1 MGGSLQS
8 SAYMRPE
15 LLYLNTRKPYD
26 ITKNAAFR
34 YACAFHTDSNPGQI
48 NKSKFFPPVPL
59 TTCVINV
66 KLCKIPCATA
76 IPCTATQKEMI
87 MDYIEA
93 TKNDLKV
100 EKELIELYEDL
111 LKSLPEGRLVTKLV
125 YGRRYYYRIM
135 PGTQKQVYIS
145 VRNLHLIQALK
156 KRKYMETAL
165 KILKENVKVQE
176 RLIKKYAPYGDKD
189 ILSKIGKGYQ
199 PETANADNVPIY
211 KSRYRQS
218 SYDSQHSRAD
228 GNREHY
234 QNHLSGDAPHDS
246 RDNWIGG
253 TIGQSSLDFK
263 ADALIHRTSFGL
275 MVRSK
280 SEAIISEFLNKNGIK
295 FAYEEPLYLHDADG
309 RTTVRYPDF
318 TLYLA
323 NGRIIY
329 WEHLGMLKDESYRK
343 AVWKKFALYYSNDIV
358 PGSNLII
365 TCDSS
370 TGGIDIAAI
379 LQIIGSLK

>member
-1 MGGSLQS
+1 
-8 SAYMRPE
+8 
-15 LLYLNTRKPYD
+15 
-26 ITKNAAFR
+26 
-34 YACAFHTDSNPGQI
+34 
-48 NKSKFFPPVPL
+48 
-59 TTCVINV
+59 
-66 KLCKIPCATA
+66 
-76 IPCTATQKEMI
+76 

-100 EKELIELYEDL
+100 EKELIELYDDL

-125 YGRRYYYRIM
+125 YGNRYYYRIL

-145 VRNLHLIQALK
+145 VRDLHLIQALK

-165 KILKENVKVQE
+165 KILKENVKIQE

-199 PETANADNVPIY
+199 PGIADTDNVSIY
-211 KSRYRQS
+211 KSRYRQNS
-218 SYDSQHSRAD
+218 DGSQHSRTR
-228 GNREHY
+228 GNREHR
-234 QNHLSGDAPHDS
+234 QNHLSGDAIDDIRDS
-246 RDNWIGG
+246 RAGG
-253 TIGQSSLDFK
+253 TTGQSSLGFK
-263 ADALIHRTSFGL
+263 ADELIHRTSFGL

-295 FAYEEPLYLHDADG
+295 FAYEEPLYLRDADG
-309 RTTVRYPDF
+309 RTAVRYPDF

-323 NGRIIY
+323 DGRIIY
-329 WEHLGMLKDESYRK
+329 WEHLGMLKDEGYRE
-343 AVWKKFALYYSNDIV
+343 AVWKKFVLYYSNDIV

-379 LQIIGSLK
+379 LQIIGSLKSG